1 MLSVEL
7 DLSVEFTVY
16 LDKEKDSD
24 YLVGELKDV
33 LNNGKYLLTIL
44 NKLYGR
50 GEFEYHISHY
60 VSNVIDYGDCRLC
73 TVETHITGS
82 ASADTETTEFLENI
96 TYRVSTTSDIEC
108 YIYDTVPDGCDAD
121 INELDLNLYEDD

>member
-1 MLSVEL
+1 MLSAEL

-16 LDKEKDSD
+16 LNKEKDSD

-50 GEFEYHISHY
+50 GEFEYNISHY
-60 VSNVIDYGDCRLC
+60 VSNIIDYNDYRLC
-73 TVETHITGS
+73 TVGTRITGNVN
-82 ASADTETTEFLENI
+82 ADSDTTEFLENI
-96 TYRVSTTSDIEC
+96 TYRISTTSDIEC
-108 YIYDTVPDGCDAD
+108 YIYDAMPDGCDAD
-121 INELDLNLYEDD
+121 INELTLNLYEDA